1 MNLMYNVNAPKK
13 PTNLTI
19 NSDLVKKAKDE
30 HINIS
35 LVVESALAEELRSH
49 LEEQWKKENYD
60 ATIMYNKKIEEF
72 GLFSDGIRSI

>member
-1 MNLMYNVNAPKK
+1 MNIMYDVNAPKK

-30 HINIS
+30 NINIS
-35 LVVESALAEELRSH
+35 LVVESALAEELRMH
-49 LEEQWKKENYD
+49 LEEQWKKENND
-60 ATIMYNKKIEEF
+60 AINMYNKKIEEF